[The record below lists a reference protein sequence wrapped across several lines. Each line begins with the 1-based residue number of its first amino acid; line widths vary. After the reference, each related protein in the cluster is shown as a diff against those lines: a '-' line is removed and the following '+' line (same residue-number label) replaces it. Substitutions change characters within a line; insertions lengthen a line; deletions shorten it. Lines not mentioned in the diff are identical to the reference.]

1 MGETN
6 WQKAK
11 AYQVAM
17 ATVKV
22 IQKQKDLLLSHLR
35 TVPIVEMA
43 CKRTRISRATF
54 YRWCQDDEDFKE
66 SVENAK
72 VDGVEYIN
80 DISESQLISLIKE
93 KKYQAIA
100 LWLKNN
106 HKRFMSEEKKDM
118 LVRAQRKIELNAE
131 QKELLKEALAH
142 FK

>member
-1 MGETN
+1 
-6 WQKAK
+6 
-11 AYQVAM
+11 M
-17 ATVKV
+17 ATTKA
-22 IQKQKDLLLSHLR
+22 IQKQKELLLGHLR

-43 CKRTRISRATF
+43 CKRIRISRATF

-66 SVENAK
+66 NVENAK

-106 HKRFMSEEKKDM
+106 HKRFMSEEKKDI
-118 LVRAQRKIELNAE
+118 LARVQKKIELNTA

-142 FK
+142 FT

>member
-1 MGETN
+1 
-6 WQKAK
+6 
-11 AYQVAM
+11 M
-17 ATVKV
+17 ATAKT
-22 IQKQKDLLLSHLR
+22 IQKQKELLLGHLR
-35 TVPIVEMA
+35 NVPIVEMA
-43 CKRTRISRATF
+43 IKRVGTSRATF
-54 YRWCQDDEDFKE
+54 YRWCQEDEEFKD
-66 SVENAK
+66 SVEKAK

-106 HKRFMSEEKKDM
+106 HTRFMSEEKRDLLNRTQK
-118 LVRAQRKIELNAE
+118 KIELNAQ

>member
-1 MGETN
+1 
-6 WQKAK
+6 
-11 AYQVAM
+11 M